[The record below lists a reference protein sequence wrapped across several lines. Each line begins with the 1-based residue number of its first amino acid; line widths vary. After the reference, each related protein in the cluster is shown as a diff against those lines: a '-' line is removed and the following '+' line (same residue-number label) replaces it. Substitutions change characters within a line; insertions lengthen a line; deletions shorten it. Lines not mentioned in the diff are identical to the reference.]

1 MELTKYTSYSSNTRD
16 EYPTKWGRTVTA
28 QMMPQGTLLL
38 RNQAT
43 KEITQY
49 NHEPES
55 ILEDS

>member
-1 MELTKYTSYSSNTRD
+1 MTKTPKLGGVPAYKPDHRRVS
-16 EYPTKWGRTVTA
+16 VTA